1 MYKIASKK
9 SNATGDTQN
18 DYQFYHANTTGDFDI
33 SFEDWFTS
41 VIQTVDKGVIEDPIG
56 DMFELVG
63 KPTVKEIKSLVCQR
77 LKRVSY
83 QMIRRS

>member
-1 MYKIASKK
+1 MEINSIAINIKKNLTYEQHTDSELIRGLYKIASKK

-41 VIQTVDKGVIEDPIG
+41 
-56 DMFELVG
+56 
-63 KPTVKEIKSLVCQR
+63 
-77 LKRVSY
+77 
-83 QMIRRS
+83 